1 MRTRIACSAV
11 SSWWPSGS
19 RWSGS
24 PCFWVADHRLP
35 ASDPVGN
42 ESQQRASDHPAER
55 DRGGDPDRVLVLAPS
70 SFLQEAH
77 APRHVEDRRRDESKR
92 ADVRSEE
99 HTSELQSQSNL
110 VCRLLLEKKK

>member
-1 MRTRIACSAV
+1 
-11 SSWWPSGS
+11 
-19 RWSGS
+19 
-24 PCFWVADHRLP
+24 VADHRLP

-77 APRHVEDRRRDESKR
+77 APRHVEDRRRHEEQAGDQTAQDRLRIRKDGLQRRENAAGAGR
-92 ADVRSEE
+92 AGRGPA
-99 HTSELQSQSNL
+99 L
-110 VCRLLLEKKK
+110 